1 MISLL
6 VFVPFG
12 GSLMRLRMH
21 KDKVSNI
28 IIETLEFL
36 PGTDIYSLQ

>member
-12 GSLMRLRMH
+12 GSLMLRMH
-21 KDKVSNI
+21 KDKVNNI

-36 PGTDIYSLQ
+36 PGTDI